1 MSALNRTFRRC
12 FCLFLL
18 SLLVSGT
25 WAQAPRKPDAAE
37 ILLALKKLNVVGSA
51 LYVAAH
57 PDDENTALIAW
68 LANEKLVATGYLSL
82 TRGDGGQNLIGPE
95 IRERL
100 GLIRTQELL
109 QARRLDGGRQFF
121 TRANDFGFS
130 KDYQETLRTWDKE
143 QVLAD
148 MVWTIRKFRPDV
160 MITRFSPEPGGTHG
174 HHTTSAILAGE
185 AFKAAA
191 DPRRFPEQLSQVS
204 VWQVKRLLWN
214 TSSFFYGADRK
225 FDPAGKL
232 AIEVSAFNPLLG
244 RSYTEIAAASR
255 SMHKSQGFGSGS
267 NYGKVTDYL
276 EHTMGERASQD
287 LFEGIDLS
295 WNRLPG
301 GAAVGK
307 LVQKALAAYNP
318 AEPAASVPA
327 LLQIKAA
334 LDRLPDTPYK
344 IQKQQEVADLVKACL
359 GLFME
364 ATLSQRTATP
374 GQTVQLSTQATS
386 RAAVPVTLRQI
397 TLQPTGQVLPIGKSL
412 TRELVSGKQNLV
424 LPAGL
429 PYSQPYW
436 LRGQGTEGM
445 FRVDDPSL
453 TGLPENP
460 PALSVT
466 YEVLVSQV
474 PFTFTVPVSFKRVDP
489 VDGEVYQPFALSPPV
504 MLNLAEKVYVFADD
518 KSRQVQVQ
526 VQAGQD
532 QVGGTVALQ
541 VPAGWKVEPASQP
554 FHLKLKEEGQALVFR
569 VSPPDEQSE
578 GELKAVATVNGKTY
592 DQSGVAIIYPH
603 IPTQMLFP
611 PATARLAR
619 IDLKRKG
626 QHIGYLMGPGDEV
639 PASLS
644 QIGYQVDLLI
654 DQDLRPAS
662 LSRYDAVVV
671 GVRAYNTNNA
681 LKFAQ
686 SALLQYVKN
695 GGTVIVQYNTS
706 NGLVTDSLGP
716 YPFKLSRDRVTVED
730 APVRLLQPQHPVL
743 LSPNKITASDFE
755 GWVQERGLYFPDQ
768 WDSRYQALLSATDP
782 GESPKDGGLLVAR
795 YGKGYYIYTGYAFF
809 RQLPAGVPGAF
820 RLFTNLISIGKK

>member
-1 MSALNRTFRRC
+1 
-12 FCLFLL
+12 
-18 SLLVSGT
+18 
-25 WAQAPRKPDAAE
+25 
-37 ILLALKKLNVVGSA
+37 
-51 LYVAAH
+51 
-57 PDDENTALIAW
+57 
-68 LANEKLVATGYLSL
+68 
-82 TRGDGGQNLIGPE
+82 
-95 IRERL
+95 
-100 GLIRTQELL
+100 
-109 QARRLDGGRQFF
+109 
-121 TRANDFGFS
+121 
-130 KDYQETLRTWDKE
+130 
-143 QVLAD
+143 
-148 MVWTIRKFRPDV
+148 
-160 MITRFSPEPGGTHG
+160 
-174 HHTTSAILAGE
+174 
-185 AFKAAA
+185 
-191 DPRRFPEQLSQVS
+191 
-204 VWQVKRLLWN
+204 
-214 TSSFFYGADRK
+214 
-225 FDPAGKL
+225 
-232 AIEVSAFNPLLG
+232 
-244 RSYTEIAAASR
+244 
-255 SMHKSQGFGSGS
+255 
-267 NYGKVTDYL
+267 
-276 EHTMGERASQD
+276 
-287 LFEGIDLS
+287 
-295 WNRLPG
+295 
-301 GAAVGK
+301 AVGK
-307 LVQKALAAYNP
+307 LVQSALAAYNP
-318 AEPAASVPA
+318 ADPAASVPA

-344 IQKQQEVADLVKACL
+344 TQKQQEVADLVKACL

-504 MLNLAEKVYVFADD
+504 MLNLAEKVYIFADD
-518 KSRQVQVQ
+518 QSRQVQVQ

-554 FHLKLKEEGQALVFR
+554 FHLKMKEEGQVLVFR
-569 VSPPDEQSE
+569 VSPPNKQSE
-578 GELKAVATVNGKTY
+578 GELKAVATVGGKTY

-611 PATARLAR
+611 PAIARLAR

-695 GGTVIVQYNTS
+695 GGTVIVQYNTN

-730 APVRLLQPQHPVL
+730 APVRLLQPRHPAL
-743 LSPNKITASDFE
+743 LSPNKITDSDFE

-768 WDSRYQALLSATDP
+768 WDSHYEALLSATDP